1 MKFLRVLIFA
11 IFSTIRKNKFPQKN
25 YSATLN
31 VFILNYLTTYV
42 VCHLECVYSKLPHL
56 SAILNVFILN

>member
-1 MKFLRVLIFA
+1 ML
-11 IFSTIRKNKFPQKN
+11 
-25 YSATLN
+25 SATLN